1 MIKIQFNG
9 EPHQLKAHALPEVL
23 LELGAPKM
31 CAVAINGQFVP
42 KNEHDSVILQDADA
56 LDAFTPM
63 QGG

>member
-1 MIKIQFNG
+1 MLTIYFNG
-9 EPHQLKAHALPEVL
+9 EPFKVKHNTLPEVL
-23 LELGAPKM
+23 TELAAPSM

-42 KNEHDSVILQDADA
+42 KDQHQNVILQEQDA